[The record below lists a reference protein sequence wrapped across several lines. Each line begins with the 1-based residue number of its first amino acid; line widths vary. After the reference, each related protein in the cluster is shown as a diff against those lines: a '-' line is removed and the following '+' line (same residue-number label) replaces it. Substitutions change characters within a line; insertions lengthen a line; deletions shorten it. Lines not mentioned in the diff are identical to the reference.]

1 MTVTRAFESA
11 NIVYTLLAGTLL
23 GSWRHHCLVPWDDD
37 LDIVVHPDNRSAI
50 LHLFGN
56 STSATSNT
64 SELTMITHS
73 VQEGVKMP
81 DFVFLLRDGSFQA
94 LDVFLGV
101 DKGEAL
107 RIWVDLRWTDLLPAI
122 RRPLCGHW
130 FYAPRNS
137 EAVLRTIY
145 GPGFESV
152 CQSKVRSYIMLIF
165 YFM

>member
-1 MTVTRAFESA
+1 
-11 NIVYTLLAGTLL
+11 
-23 GSWRHHCLVPWDDD
+23 
-37 LDIVVHPDNRSAI
+37 
-50 LHLFGN
+50 
-56 STSATSNT
+56 
-64 SELTMITHS
+64 MITHS